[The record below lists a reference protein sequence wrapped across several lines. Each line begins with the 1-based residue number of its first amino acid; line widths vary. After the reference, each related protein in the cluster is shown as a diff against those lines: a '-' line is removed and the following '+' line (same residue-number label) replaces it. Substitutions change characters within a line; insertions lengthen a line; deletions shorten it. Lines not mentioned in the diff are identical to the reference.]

1 MHDLTIPRRTLL
13 KGLGAVG
20 AAASLGGLPSFAQA
34 MRPNLRVGINAEI
47 ASWDPHHQAGS
58 IVGNRYYGLA
68 FDQLVRK
75 GLDGSLQP
83 MLATSWTSEGT
94 IWRFDLRDGVRF
106 HDGSVMTADDV
117 VFSFERLL
125 FSEYESAIRPTFLP
139 YITAIRATGP
149 LQVEIETPVVDPLL
163 ARRISTPFVAIMP
176 RAAVEAAGYDAVQT
190 APIGAGPYK
199 VEAWD
204 VGSSVSFTAHEDYW
218 MGTPPLSELT
228 LSLIPENATRVAALQ
243 AGEIDLA
250 TTLPPDLIDQVD
262 RTNDLK
268 VDDVL
273 LYNFMH
279 IYFNTV
285 EGVTANP
292 DVRRALALGID
303 RQLIA
308 DALWGGRVSVM
319 RDYYLPA
326 EFGFD
331 ATREPFAF
339 DPDAARA
346 ALAAA
351 GYAGE
356 ELAFTPPATYYTNG
370 RLVTDAINEMWQ
382 AIGVNVNYEP
392 LELAQW
398 AQRSFA
404 RENVATLQS
413 FGTGGDPATGFIAEY
428 LADNWIAQYYPAS
441 DEFKALASAAASSLD
456 TDFRYRNYRAIADI
470 LDRDVPFTPL
480 YQSVEFYGMRS
491 DIAWTPHPNFFL
503 DFRPDAFEIG

>member
-1 MHDLTIPRRTLL
+1 MTLRMPRRNFL
-13 KGLGAVG
+13 KGVAAAG
-20 AAASLGGLPSFAQA
+20 AAAGVGPFPTFAQA
-34 MRPNLRVGINAEI
+34 MRPALRVGINAEI

-75 GLDGSLQP
+75 DLDGSLIP
-83 MLATSWTSEGT
+83 MLATSWVADGT
-94 IWRFDLRDGVRF
+94 TWRFDLREGVRF

-117 VFSFERLL
+117 VFSLERLL
-125 FSEYESAIRPTFLP
+125 FSEYESAIRPTFTP
-139 YITAIRATGP
+139 YVREVRATGP
-149 LQVEIETPVVDPLL
+149 LQIEIVTPTRDPLL
-163 ARRISTPFVAIMP
+163 PRRIATPFVAIMP
-176 RAAVEAAGYDAVQT
+176 RAAVEAAGFDAVQT

-204 VGSSVSFTAHEDYW
+204 VGSSVTFTAHEDYW

-228 LSLIPENATRVAALQ
+228 LNLIPENATRVAALQ
-243 AGEIDLA
+243 AGEIDVA
-250 TTLPPDLIDQVD
+250 TTLPPDLLGQVE
-262 RTNDLK
+262 RTADLQ
-268 VDDVL
+268 VADVL

-279 IYFNTV
+279 VYFNTV

-303 RQLIA
+303 RGLIA
-308 DALWGGRVSVM
+308 DALWGGRVAVM
-319 RDYYLPA
+319 RDYYLPS
-326 EFGFD
+326 EFGYD
-331 ATREPFAF
+331 PDRAPFPF
-339 DPDAARA
+339 EPDAATA
-346 ALAAA
+346 ALDAA

-356 ELAFTPPATYYTNG
+356 PLAFTPPATYYTNG

-382 AIGVNVNYEP
+382 AIGVNVEYEP

-398 AQRSFA
+398 AERSFA
-404 RENVATLQS
+404 RANVATLQS

-428 LADNWIAQYYPAS
+428 LAENWIAQYYPAS
-441 DEFKALASAAASSLD
+441 DRFKALAREAASTLD
-456 TDFRYRNYRAIADI
+456 EDVRYRNYRAIADI

-491 DIAWTPHPNFFL
+491 DVRWRPHPNFFL
-503 DFRPDAFEIG
+503 DFRPDALEIG

>member
-1 MHDLTIPRRTLL
+1 MSVRIPRRTFL
-13 KGLGAVG
+13 KG
-20 AAASLGGLPSFAQA
+20 AAAFGGAIGLGTFPSFAQVL
-34 MRPNLRVGINAEI
+34 RPSLRVGINAEI

-68 FDQLVRK
+68 FDQLVRTDVS
-75 GLDGSLQP
+75 GALVP
-83 MLATSWTSEGT
+83 MLATSWSSEGT
-94 IWRFDLRDGVRF
+94 TWRFDLRDGVRF

-117 VFSFERLL
+117 VYSLERLL
-125 FSEYESAIRPTFLP
+125 FSPYESAIRPTFTP
-139 YITAIRATGP
+139 YIVEVRATGP
-149 LQVEIETPVVDPLL
+149 LQIDIVTPTLDPLL
-163 ARRISTPFVAIMP
+163 PRRLATPFAAIMP
-176 RAAVEAAGYDAVQT
+176 RAGVEAAGFDAVQT

-204 VGSSVSFTAHEDYW
+204 AGSSVAFTAHEDYW
-218 MGTPPLSELT
+218 GGTPPLAELT

-243 AGEIDLA
+243 AGEVDLA
-250 TTLPPDLIDQVD
+250 TTLPPDLITQVE
-262 RTNDLK
+262 RTGDLQ
-268 VDDVL
+268 VADVL

-285 EGVTANP
+285 EGVTADPN
-292 DVRRALALGID
+292 VRRALALGID

-319 RDYYLPA
+319 RDYYLPG
-326 EFGFD
+326 EFGHDPDRPPFPYD
-331 ATREPFAF
+331 A
-339 DPDAARA
+339 DAARA
-346 ALAAA
+346 ALETA

-382 AIGVNVNYEP
+382 ALGVNVAYEP

-413 FGTGGDPATGFIAEY
+413 FGTRGDPATGFVAEY
-428 LADNWIAQYYPAS
+428 LADNWIAQYYPA
-441 DEFKALASAAASSLD
+441 DERFRELGREAASSLD
-456 TDFRYRNYRAIADI
+456 PDVRYRNYRAIADI

-480 YQSVEFYGMRS
+480 YQSVEFYGMRR
-491 DIAWTPHPNFFL
+491 DIRWVPHPNFLL

>member
-1 MHDLTIPRRTLL
+1 MHDLSVPRRTLL
-13 KGLGAVG
+13 KGLAATG
-20 AAASLGGLPSFAQA
+20 AAATFGGMPTFAQA
-34 MRPNLRVGINAEI
+34 TRPHLRVGINAEI

-68 FDQLVRK
+68 FDQLVRRD
-75 GLDGSLQP
+75 LDGRLQP
-83 MLATSWTSEGT
+83 MLATNWTSDGT
-94 IWRFDLRDGVRF
+94 TWRFDLRDGVRF
-106 HDGSVMTADDV
+106 HDGSVLSADDV

-139 YITAIRATGP
+139 YVDAIRATGP

-163 ARRISTPFVAIMP
+163 PRRIATPFVAIMP
-176 RAAVEAAGYDAVQT
+176 RAAVEAAGFDAVQT
-190 APIGAGPYK
+190 APVGAGPYK

-204 VGSSVSFTAHEDYW
+204 PGSSVSLTAHEDYW
-218 MGTPPLSELT
+218 MGTPPLSEVT
-228 LSLIPENATRVAALQ
+228 VSLIPENATRVAALQ

-250 TTLPPDLIDQVD
+250 TTLPPDLLDQVD
-262 RTNDLK
+262 RTNDLQ
-268 VDDVL
+268 VADVL

-285 EGVTANP
+285 EGVTANR

-303 RQLIA
+303 RRLIA

-319 RDYYLPA
+319 SDYYLPN

-331 ATREPFAF
+331 ATRAPFPY
-339 DPDAARA
+339 DPEAARA
-346 ALAAA
+346 ALADA
-351 GYAGE
+351 GYGGE
-356 ELAFTPPATYYTNG
+356 AVAFTPPATYYTNG
-370 RLVTDAINEMWQ
+370 RLVSDAINEMWQ
-382 AIGVNVNYEP
+382 AIGINVEYEP

-398 AQRSFA
+398 AERSFA

-441 DEFKALASAAASSLD
+441 DRFKSLAREAGSSLD
-456 TDFRYRNYRAIADI
+456 TDLRYDRYRAIADI

-480 YQSVEFYGMRS
+480 YQSVEFYGMRR
-491 DIAWTPHPNFFL
+491 DIAWAPHPNFLL